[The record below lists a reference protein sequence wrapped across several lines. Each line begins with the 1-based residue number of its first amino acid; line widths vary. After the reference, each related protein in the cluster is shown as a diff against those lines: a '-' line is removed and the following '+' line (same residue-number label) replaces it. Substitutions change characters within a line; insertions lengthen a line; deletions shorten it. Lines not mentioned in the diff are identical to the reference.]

1 MPAQTCS
8 VPGRCCGPPNWL
20 RSVRLSRRPMER
32 SGTRTKV
39 RKGWGTGVAFV
50 PFPRPAANSPVT
62 QGGPRKDANVR
73 RGRSV
78 SRTRRD
84 HTRLGQGQCFLV
96 VASGKQLGFL
106 LTVFFPTCPRTSKQS
121 PPPFLGTKSPEPP
134 PQPAA
139 PLQHVRTYLCRPRSG
154 IPSALMPGVRG
165 GGISSTRGAAGIFEY
180 PTGVTGVTG
189 VGCIGGL
196 EGLAASRRVVSR
208 GRQGIV
214 STAGFRGCKRTC
226 AYTCM
231 YESVCMCV
239 CV

>member
-1 MPAQTCS
+1 MRRSKNVPAQTCS

-121 PPPFLGTKSPEPP
+121 PPLFSGQKALSRRLSQLRRSSMYVHTSAVRAVASRLLLCLASAAGAFPPHGEPP
-134 PQPAA
+134 AFLNIQQA
-139 PLQHVRTYLCRPRSG
+139 
-154 IPSALMPGVRG
+154 
-165 GGISSTRGAAGIFEY
+165 
-180 PTGVTGVTG
+180 
-189 VGCIGGL
+189 
-196 EGLAASRRVVSR
+196 
-208 GRQGIV
+208 
-214 STAGFRGCKRTC
+214 
-226 AYTCM
+226 
-231 YESVCMCV
+231 
-239 CV
+239 